1 MNRDGFYQQSLI
13 TEQVQIHK
21 ACLAS
26 KERKLSEKSH
36 IYIEYAY
43 ALNMQDIKVA
53 MLSEAKLGLILRIS
67 LETTAQVRTIHRYT
81 HSELDS
87 HRWPFLEM
95 LPGPYYKV

>member
-1 MNRDGFYQQSLI
+1 MNQDALYQQSLI
-13 TEQVQIHK
+13 TQVQLLK
-21 ACLAS
+21 YVLLQ

-43 ALNMQDIKVA
+43 ALKYARYQGY

-67 LETTAQVRTIHRYT
+67 FETTAQVRTIHRYT